1 MNTTPLLGLVGALI
15 LTLLVANPSVMAAE
29 TECDDASV
37 AKADELGCLPSPR
50 DMSLDRLMAGTCCAE
65 NAATECTQVELAAA
79 EELMA
84 AQLREVSSALRLGG
98 DSDRLLASVRA
109 AQVAWEG
116 YREAQCTVMMIH
128 ETGELGEHAA
138 LRERCRFEFT
148 VERILDLAEFQEK
161 LDASAPRVTQ
171 VY

>member
-1 MNTTPLLGLVGALI
+1 MNTKPLLRLAGTLIVALRIASASGAGVQADCDAGAGTVGESQC
-15 LTLLVANPSVMAAE
+15 P
-29 TECDDASV
+29 
-37 AKADELGCLPSPR
+37 PR
-50 DMSLDRLMAGTCCAE
+50 AIDLDRLMAGDCCTGSG
-65 NAATECTQVELAAA
+65 ATECTQVELAAA

-98 DSDRLLASVRA
+98 DSDRLLASLQA

-116 YREAQCTVMMIH
+116 YREAQCTVMMSH
-128 ETGELGEHAA
+128 EAGEPGEHAA

-148 VERILDLAEFQEK
+148 VERILDLAELQEK
-161 LDASAPRVTQ
+161 LEASAQRLVQ